1 MKPLHSPSHVAI
13 AGWLFRCLA
22 MLLLLVNAA
31 AAGDSLPSWND
42 TAPKQAIVR
51 FVEQVSTPG
60 SPAFVPLPERVATFD
75 VDGTL
80 WSEQPNYAW
89 DAFVFDRIKALA
101 PQNPSWS
108 QTQPFKAV
116 LEDDLATFNAG
127 GGVAWTTAVAA
138 AYAGEP
144 VEGIDKRVSTWLATA
159 RNPKTGLL
167 YADMVYQPMRELLIY
182 LRANG
187 FKTYIVSGSGQE
199 FLRPWSEKVFG
210 IPPEQVVGSV
220 WNSSVEWRNG
230 QPVVLLLPSS
240 NLVNDGDGKVVGID
254 RFIGRRPIAAF
265 GNSDG
270 DLPMLHYATAGPGL
284 RFGLL
289 VHHTD
294 AAREFAYD
302 KDSAVGRLD
311 KGLRQAD
318 INGWTLVDMKR
329 DWKTVFA
336 TQKNQ
341 SP

>member
-1 MKPLHSPSHVAI
+1 MRNHPTPNSLHLMV
-13 AGWLFRCLA
+13 WLVRCLA
-22 MLLLLVNAA
+22 VLLLLVNAA
-31 AAGDSLPSWND
+31 RASDSLPSWND

-51 FVEQVSTPG
+51 FVERVSTPG
-60 SPAFVPLPERVATFD
+60 SPAFVPAPERIATFD

-101 PQNPSWS
+101 AQNPTWA

-116 LEDDLATFNAG
+116 LEDDMASFNAG
-127 GGVAWTTAVAA
+127 GGAAWMTVMTA
-138 AYAGEP
+138 AYAGETMESITKM
-144 VEGIDKRVSTWLATA
+144 VTTWLASA
-159 RNPKTGLL
+159 RNPKTGHL
-167 YADMVYQPMRELLIY
+167 YTDMVYQPMQELLVY

-220 WNSSVEWRNG
+220 MNSTVEWRNG
-230 QPVVLLLPSS
+230 QPVVLLLPTA
-240 NLVNDGDGKVVGID
+240 NLVNDNDGKVIGID
-254 RFIGRRPIAAF
+254 RMIGRRPIAAF

-270 DLPMLHYATAGPGL
+270 DLPMLHYVTAGAGA

-294 AAREFAYD
+294 AAREVAYD
-302 KDSAVGRLD
+302 KDSPVGRLD

-318 INGWTLVDMKR
+318 SNGWMLVDMKR
-329 DWKTVFA
+329 DWKVVFA
-336 TQKNQ
+336 TQKN
-341 SP
+341 